1 MAQEY
6 PAIDISRNQAL
17 VKLAE
22 EVSKTK
28 KAQTIRLSD
37 DVIAVV
43 KPEKRGGP
51 GKAQRRGTK
60 TRSRLPTTYTLESA
74 FGSVPTPP
82 ELQGKDIDEII
93 REAKEERAEQLM
105 RE

>member
-6 PAIDISRNQAL
+6 PALDISRDPEL

-43 KPEKRGGP
+43 KPEKRGDP
-51 GKAQRRGTK
+51 GKARRRGAT
-60 TRSRLPTTYTLESA
+60 TESSLPTTYTLESA
-74 FGSVPTPP
+74 FGSVPIPP
-82 ELQGKDIDEII
+82 QLQGKEIEEII
-93 REAKEERAEQLM
+93 REAKEEHAERVM

>member
-1 MAQEY
+1 MAREY
-6 PAIDISRNQAL
+6 PAIDISRDPAL

-51 GKAQRRGTK
+51 GKAKRWGTT
-60 TRSRLPTTYTLESA
+60 TRSPLPTTYTLESA
-74 FGSVPTPP
+74 FGSVPTPS

-93 REAKEERAEQLM
+93 REAKEEHTEQLR